1 MLKPIENA
9 EKLYNSFINKQ
20 SEKDFFIGFSDYFS
34 YLDKHQELLACFV
47 PELEKGNELNETLK
61 SSEIKAIEE
70 FKETLEKVK
79 KDTKKNKL
87 DTQPY
92 VMELY
97 KDIDGIFEG
106 KIASSAPLLN
116 NVYNN
121 LVDIVSVLVKEGKL
135 DDVRK
140 YAKLYERNNPVL
152 LDRVNAPKLQE
163 WTEVESYRK
172 QQEQLSI
179 WGLFYRVRNLYNMFS
194 QCEVEFKRLAKKENA
209 TSQDRLTWLFLAS
222 SVNEYMN
229 LIHANG
235 KEIQNRY
242 FLKQK
247 HIGDIERFHNFLT
260 INYREQVEALLEQK
274 EENDFVYFDENKSLL
289 VFEDCNFTVKKFSN
303 IYHILK
309 HLFLKDNFYEESFYD
324 EINEHLDSSKIN
336 DNGKMYDALYQFR
349 ERLSKK
355 NKQDFLIL
363 STQSVVLDTKYKKR
377 G

>member
-34 YLDKHQELLACFV
+34 YLDKHQELLACFI

-61 SSEIKAIEE
+61 SNETKAIEE

-79 KDTKKNKL
+79 KDTKKNDL
-87 DTQPY
+87 DTRPY

-97 KDIDGIFEG
+97 KEINDVFEG

-163 WTEVESYRK
+163 WTEVESYKK
-172 QQEQLSI
+172 QQEQLSV

-194 QCEVEFKRLAKKENA
+194 QCEVE
-209 TSQDRLTWLFLAS
+209 
-222 SVNEYMN
+222 Y
-229 LIHANG
+229 
-235 KEIQNRY
+235 Y
-242 FLKQK
+242 
-247 HIGDIERFHNFLT
+247 
-260 INYREQVEALLEQK
+260 
-274 EENDFVYFDENKSLL
+274 
-289 VFEDCNFTVKKFSN
+289 
-303 IYHILK
+303 
-309 HLFLKDNFYEESFYD
+309 
-324 EINEHLDSSKIN
+324 
-336 DNGKMYDALYQFR
+336 
-349 ERLSKK
+349 
-355 NKQDFLIL
+355 
-363 STQSVVLDTKYKKR
+363 
-377 G
+377 

>member
-34 YLDKHQELLACFV
+34 YLDKHQELLTCFI
-47 PELEKGNELNETLK
+47 PELEKGNELTETLK
-61 SSEIKAIEE
+61 NSEIKAIEE

-87 DTQPY
+87 DTRPY

-152 LDRVNAPKLQE
+152 LDRINAPKLQE
-163 WTEVESYRK
+163 WTEIESYRK
-172 QQEQLSI
+172 QQEQLSV
-179 WGLFYRVRNLYNMFS
+179 WGLFYRVRNLYTMFS
-194 QCEVEFKRLAKKENA
+194 QCEVELLSQTMTRNCTRSQ
-209 TSQDRLTWLFLAS
+209 TSYNYSELNTKNTQ
-222 SVNEYMN
+222 
-229 LIHANG
+229 
-235 KEIQNRY
+235 
-242 FLKQK
+242 KQ
-247 HIGDIERFHNFLT
+247 T
-260 INYREQVEALLEQK
+260 ITIKLLWH
-274 EENDFVYFDENKSLL
+274 KSYL
-289 VFEDCNFTVKKFSN
+289 
-303 IYHILK
+303 
-309 HLFLKDNFYEESFYD
+309 
-324 EINEHLDSSKIN
+324 
-336 DNGKMYDALYQFR
+336 
-349 ERLSKK
+349 
-355 NKQDFLIL
+355 
-363 STQSVVLDTKYKKR
+363 
-377 G
+377 